1 MENEKNEKLKEEINE
16 NNSSKN
22 DSNKNK
28 EKLDKNQESEPDNNN
43 FESATEKKNINND
56 KSEEEKL
63 LEEVLFSREEKLRL
77 LAEME
82 NLRKRIEREKIES
95 IKFGSINLAR
105 EILSLGDNL
114 ERALIAIP
122 KNEDFSQSIKNF
134 VEGLK
139 MVQKEFTT
147 ILQKNGVKK
156 IDSLNNKFDHNFHQA
171 ITEIEKND
179 VEEGIVIQEIQ
190 TGYTMHDRLL
200 RPAMVGVSK
209 KPIRNKSKIEIQKEE
224 NKDQDKSLENRENKE

>member
-1 MENEKNEKLKEEINE
+1 MNKKKEDLKNGNIKEKNSNENNKKPKLDDSNTNNHINENLESGSIKNKSEEIPTVENYKEEIEQLKEEKI
-16 NNSSKN
+16 
-22 DSNKNK
+22 
-28 EKLDKNQESEPDNNN
+28 
-43 FESATEKKNINND
+43 
-56 KSEEEKL
+56 
-63 LEEVLFSREEKLRL
+63 RL

-82 NLRKRIEREKIES
+82 NIRKRFEREKVES

-114 ERALIAIP
+114 ERALFAIP